1 MSSATGATGCL
12 TQLFQH
18 QTRHRGQVQAM
29 RGATEAAPPQQA
41 EHFSVGEARLPA
53 AEFAE
58 LGWTESGIWGEAGG
72 ERR

>member
-1 MSSATGATGCL
+1 
-12 TQLFQH
+12 
-18 QTRHRGQVQAM
+18 M